1 MKFEIKELINKVVK
15 SGACCGCGACVAIDK
30 SQKSSMFVGGNGP
43 FPEFHRETSFIYNI
57 KEICPGY
64 GVHYPEL
71 YKSHFEKLPD
81 NWLIGHYEHVR
92 IGYSSNPH
100 IRKNSASGGI
110 LTSVLI
116 YLIEEEKVD
125 YVVLAKQGVP
135 TPLEARYQIVN
146 EVSEILDCAQSIY
159 IPVSILDSIKEFK
172 PNKKYVMVC
181 LPDQAAALRKMQSLG
196 DERANQVKYIIG
208 PYVGTSLE
216 PDAIK
221 AFIRSKGIRRDDSV
235 LNLKWRAGEWPGYL
249 EINTKLGKKIRSK
262 KVYYNYLIPF
272 FVTNSSLQSMDFTN
286 EFSDLAVGDA
296 WSPKL
301 EASGGGHSVIVTR
314 SREMEN
320 IIQQL
325 SHKEKITV
333 ESIEPLLATDMHGHM
348 LDFKKR
354 GSYLRNKW
362 KRMLGMHAPE
372 NGYEPEKI
380 TLSRKFVEIIIAI
393 IFLAS
398 RNTLSRFLISYVP
411 EYIIGPIFNR
421 TRLTWKAISRPTK
434 RKGLSNLKVIVKN
447 TTNG

>member
-1 MKFEIKELINKVVK
+1 
-15 SGACCGCGACVAIDK
+15 
-30 SQKSSMFVGGNGP
+30 
-43 FPEFHRETSFIYNI
+43 
-57 KEICPGY
+57 
-64 GVHYPEL
+64 
-71 YKSHFEKLPD
+71 
-81 NWLIGHYEHVR
+81 
-92 IGYSSNPH
+92 
-100 IRKNSASGGI
+100 
-110 LTSVLI
+110 
-116 YLIEEEKVD
+116 
-125 YVVLAKQGVP
+125 
-135 TPLEARYQIVN
+135 
-146 EVSEILDCAQSIY
+146 
-159 IPVSILDSIKEFK
+159 
-172 PNKKYVMVC
+172 
-181 LPDQAAALRKMQSLG
+181 
-196 DERANQVKYIIG
+196 
-208 PYVGTSLE
+208 
-216 PDAIK
+216 
-221 AFIRSKGIRRDDSV
+221 
-235 LNLKWRAGEWPGYL
+235 
-249 EINTKLGKKIRSK
+249 
-262 KVYYNYLIPF
+262 
-272 FVTNSSLQSMDFTN
+272 MDFTN
-286 EFSDLAVGDA
+286 EFSDLSVGDA

-434 RKGLSNLKVIVKN
+434 RKGLSNLKIKVKN